1 LKERKKKNRKTR
13 KMPTTPSELLVPR
26 DAHSSSSASLN
37 SKADSA
43 DSETPLDLS
52 EKSDDSTP
60 QSFTMRE
67 QLTGF
72 PYQQVLVLM
81 AVRFAEPVTFTSL
94 FPYVFFMVKHLRPED
109 TEASVARY
117 AGYISGSFALCQAF
131 TGVVWGNISDRYG
144 RKPTL
149 IIGLLGSA
157 FSMLWF
163 GLAGNFWWALVAR
176 SVGGLLNGNVGVLRT
191 CLGEI
196 AVERRHQALAFSTM
210 PLLWQVG
217 CVVGPMLGGNL
228 ASPVTSHPE
237 WFAGHE
243 NSYLYR
249 LLSNK
254 PFLLPNIF
262 VCIMLLM
269 SATAAVLFL
278 EEPHEGLKHVRN
290 KNDPGLKVGN
300 WILRTLGLRKTS
312 VDKAASG
319 SDDDQESQDEDETTS
334 LLGRPGTVVANSD
347 ASVSKVPEYTIS
359 EQQESSTEEPV
370 PDKGKMLNKQVLLTI
385 ATYALISMIVTV
397 VDELMPVLLSTSE
410 KPGQSHFP
418 FKLAGGAGMS
428 SAEVGSLISSTG
440 TLGIV
445 LMLTLFPYVDGRF
458 GTLRPFQFVNLAS
471 IFLYLVHPYIVLLVQ
486 GPDASEGLISVE
498 LAKHLKYYAALLL
511 FFSKTTIG
519 ALAFPE
525 VMLLIQRAATHKS
538 YLGTINGLSQ
548 MAGAAARAVGPICW
562 GLLMAVGQDNDM
574 GWLPWWTLS
583 GFCALSYII
592 SLKIKES
599 NNC

>member
-1 LKERKKKNRKTR
+1 
-13 KMPTTPSELLVPR
+13 MPTSPSELLVPR
-26 DAHSSSSASLN
+26 DTPSSSSASLN
-37 SKADSA
+37 SKADSSDSKAILDISEKA
-43 DSETPLDLS
+43 DS
-52 EKSDDSTP
+52 STP

-67 QLTGF
+67 QLVGF

-117 AGYISGSFALCQAF
+117 AGYISGSFALCQAL

-157 FSMLWF
+157 ISMLWF
-163 GLAGNFWWALVAR
+163 GLADSFWWALVAR

-228 ASPVTSHPE
+228 ASPIKSHPE

-249 LLSNK
+249 LFSAK
-254 PFLLPNIF
+254 PFLLPNVI

-269 SATAAVLFL
+269 SALAAVLFM
-278 EEPHEGLKHVRN
+278 EEPHEELKHVRN

-300 WILRTLGLRKTS
+300 WILRTLRLRKAS
-312 VDKAASG
+312 VDKAANG
-319 SDDDQESQDEDETTS
+319 SNDGQESQDEDETTS
-334 LLGRPGTVVANSD
+334 LLGRPGAVAASSD
-347 ASVSKVPEYTIS
+347 PSVSKAPDYTIS
-359 EQQESSTEEPV
+359 EQQESSTEEPIQN
-370 PDKGKMLNKQVLLTI
+370 KGKMLNEQVLLTI

-428 SAEVGSLISSTG
+428 SAEVGNLISSTG

-458 GTLRPFQFVNLAS
+458 GTLRPFQIVNFLS
-471 IFLYLVHPYIVLLVQ
+471 IFLYFVHPYIVILVPNPVSDS
-486 GPDASEGLISVE
+486 GASEGLISVE
-498 LAKHLKYYAALLL
+498 LAKHLKYYTALFLY
-511 FFSKTTIG
+511 FGKTTIG

-525 VMLLIQRAATHKS
+525 VMLLIQRATTHKS
-538 YLGTINGLSQ
+538 YLGTVNGLSQ
-548 MAGAAARAVGPICW
+548 MGAAGARAAGPICW
-562 GLLMAVGQDNDM
+562 GLLMAVGQDHDM
-574 GWLPWWTLS
+574 GWLPWW
-583 GFCALSYII
+583 ALSVCCVLTYII
-592 SLKIKES
+592 SLKIKE
-599 NNC
+599 NNT